1 MLSQKGRIPLST
13 VVFFFFGGI
22 SLIFIALNL
31 PFQLSLVTLLA
42 AVFFI
47 IAFLKTDIAL
57 IIVILSMLLS
67 PELRAGQISSRNV
80 NIRAEDLFIFIIF
93 LGWLAQMAVKKELG
107 LMKRNPLNTPIIIY
121 FTICVISSLL
131 GLIQGRLRFQSSF
144 FFLLKYFEYY
154 LIFFLVSNNLR
165 DYKQAKKFIFF
176 ILLTCFIVCC
186 VAWLQLPS
194 GERLSAPFESEG
206 GEPNTFAGYLL
217 LMMSLILGLF
227 FYSKTQ
233 KERLFFFGFFALA
246 GVPFLFTLSREAWA
260 SFVPM
265 LLAFMAFNRK
275 SRLPLLFFIVV
286 GLALSPFLIPKR
298 VHQRINETFTQEKS
312 YQLFGKKIHVSES
325 FAARIDS
332 WNIAFN
338 KLSGRP
344 FIGYGVPEAG
354 TVDNQYTRV
363 IIETGLIGF
372 SVFIWLI
379 ISLFR
384 LAYKGFLTA
393 RNDFS
398 KAITLGFI
406 CGLVGLLTQ
415 SLGAAVFILI
425 RIMEVFWFIAAIVL
439 SLPELEENENAEL
452 GETEKGSPAG
462 VVAQ

>member
-13 VVFFFFGGI
+13 VAFFFLGGI
-22 SLIFIALNL
+22 SLIFLALNL
-31 PFQLSLVTLLA
+31 PFQLSLFTLLS
-42 AVFFI
+42 AVIFL

-107 LMKRNPLNTPIIIY
+107 LMRRNLLNTPIIIY
-121 FTICVISSLL
+121 FSICLISSLL
-131 GLIQGRLRFQSSF
+131 GLIQSRLRFQSSF

-217 LMMSLILGLF
+217 LMMSLIMGLY
-227 FYSKTQ
+227 FYSKTL
-233 KERLFFFGFFALA
+233 KEKLFFFGFFVLA
-246 GVPFLFTLSREAWA
+246 GIPFLFTLSREAWV
-260 SFVPM
+260 SFFPM
-265 LLAFMAFNRK
+265 LLAFMGFNRK
-275 SRLPLLFFIVV
+275 SRLPLLFFIIV
-286 GLALSPFLIPKR
+286 GLALAPFLIPER
-298 VHQRINETFTQEKS
+298 VHQRASDAFTKEKS
-312 YQLFGKKIHVSES
+312 YQVFGKKIHVSES

-332 WNIAFN
+332 WHIAFN
-338 KLSGRP
+338 KLTVRP

-363 IIETGLIGF
+363 LIETGLFGF
-372 SVFIWLI
+372 SAFIWLI
-379 ISLFR
+379 ILLFR
-384 LAYKGFLTA
+384 LSHRVFSFA

-406 CGLVGLLTQ
+406 CGLIGLLTQ
-415 SLGAAVFILI
+415 SFGAAVFILI
-425 RIMEVFWFIAAIVL
+425 RIMEVFWFVAAIVL
-439 SLPELEENENAEL
+439 TFPELEENENGEL
-452 GETEKGSPAG
+452 DETGKSPPVGIA
-462 VVAQ
+462 AQ